1 MTINQ
6 LIPEFRLA
14 DAQAYLNAYPFEEL
28 KYQSFFPEQYTSD
41 LTFQSIEANTGAKVA
56 APVVAFNSR
65 APRMGRPTPGKI
77 SGDMP
82 KIEVAR
88 DKVETD
94 FNQYRK
100 LISNLR
106 AVGPTGQADV
116 KRRIIEWIYDDQ
128 PFVVDGV
135 RARLEWLAKR
145 AASNGA
151 YDLTLVNNE
160 QGVQTTVN
168 VDFGIP
174 GSNKVNASVSW
185 NDHVN
190 ADPVADFKAIKQNAK
205 NKGKVIRFATMDEA
219 TFDNM
224 VACAKFQKYC
234 AGYIA
239 NALQLVGEPSL
250 EQANAALR
258 GKGLPQIRIWESDV
272 TIEKK
277 DGSQD
282 IDSGWEPGRV
292 CFTAT
297 EQIGSVQYT
306 LSADEFVE
314 QTQGQKTKS
323 GIVLVKTWAEEDP
336 ITVITK
342 GVAYATPVLG
352 SYSGTFLLSTV
363 PATT

>member
-28 KYQSFFPEQYTSD
+28 KYSSLFPEEYTSD
-41 LTFQSIEANTGAKVA
+41 LTFQSLEANTGAKVA
-56 APVVAFNSR
+56 AAVVAFNSR
-65 APRMGRPTPGKI
+65 APRFGRPTPGKI
-77 SGDMP
+77 TGDIP
-82 KIEVAR
+82 KIEIAR

-100 LISNLR
+100 LISDLR

-116 KRRIIEWIYDDQ
+116 KRRIIEWIYGDQ

-145 AASNGA
+145 VASTGG
-151 YDLTLVNNE
+151 YSLTLVNNE
-160 QGVQTTVN
+160 QGVKTTVD

-174 GSNKVNASVSW
+174 SSNKVNASVYW
-185 NDHVN
+185 NDHLN
-190 ADPVADFKAIKQNAK
+190 ADPILDFKAVVQNAK
-205 NKGKVIRFATMDEA
+205 NKGKVIRYAFMDQA

-224 VACAKFQKYC
+224 VACTKFQKFV

-239 NALQLVGEPSL
+239 NALQLVNEPSL

-258 GKGLPQIRIWESDV
+258 NRALPQVVIWESDV
-272 TIEKK
+272 TIEGK
-277 DGSQD
+277 DGSQT

-297 EQIGSVQYT
+297 ERIGAVQYT

-314 QTQGQKTKS
+314 QTQAQKTKS
-323 GIVLVKTWAEEDP
+323 GIVLVKTWAQEDP

>member
-6 LIPEFRLA
+6 LVPEFRLA
-14 DAQAYLNAYPFEEL
+14 DAQAYLNSYPFEEL
-28 KYQSFFPEQYTSD
+28 KYQSLFPEQYTSD
-41 LTFQSIEANTGAKVA
+41 LTFQALEANTGAKVA
-56 APVVAFNSR
+56 AAVVAFNSR
-65 APRMGRPTPGKI
+65 APRYGRYTPGKI

-82 KIEVAR
+82 KIEIAR

-100 LISNLR
+100 LISDLR
-106 AVGPTGQADV
+106 SVGPTGQNDV
-116 KRRIIEWIYDDQ
+116 KRRIIEWIYGDQ

-135 RARLEWLAKR
+135 RARLEWLAKQ

-151 YDLTLVNNE
+151 YDLPIGKNQ
-160 QGVQTTVN
+160 QGVQTQVQ

-174 GSNKVNASVSW
+174 GSNKQNASVAWS
-185 NDHVN
+185 DHAN
-190 ADPVADFKAIKQNAK
+190 ADPIADFKAIKQNAK
-205 NKGKVIRFATMDEA
+205 SKGKVVRFATMDEA

-224 VACAKFQKYC
+224 VACAKFQKYV

-239 NALQLVGEPSL
+239 NALNLVGEPSL
-250 EQANAALR
+250 EQANVALR
-258 GKGLPQIRIWESDV
+258 SKGLPQIRIWESDI

-277 DGSQD
+277 DGTHTV
-282 IDSGWEPGRV
+282 DSGWVAGRV

-297 EQIGSVQYT
+297 PEIGTTQYT
-306 LSADEFVE
+306 LSADEFVSE
-314 QTQGQKTKS
+314 TKGQKTKS
-323 GIVLVKTWAEEDP
+323 GIVLVKAWAEEDP

-342 GVAYATPVLG
+342 GVAYATPVLA
-352 SYSGTFLLSTV
+352 SYGGTFLLSTL